1 MPGGKNQ
8 KRRKPAGNALGEPAK
23 HVLVRMPVEL
33 HEKIIKLADSYEPPR
48 SINSVILELLIRG
61 VSLARVM
68 PQTGDL
74 WPTVLARFQ
83 ALPPGDKE
91 EIAALFL
98 HIAQG
103 YIDKDFKDAE

>member
-1 MPGGKNQ
+1 MPRGKNH
-8 KRRKPAGNALGEPAK
+8 KS
-23 HVLVRMPVEL
+23 VLVRMPVEL

-68 PQTGDL
+68 PQTGDR
-74 WPTVLARFQ
+74 WPSVLDRFR

-91 EIAALFL
+91 EMAALFL

-103 YIDKDFKDAE
+103 YIDKDFIDKDFKDFE